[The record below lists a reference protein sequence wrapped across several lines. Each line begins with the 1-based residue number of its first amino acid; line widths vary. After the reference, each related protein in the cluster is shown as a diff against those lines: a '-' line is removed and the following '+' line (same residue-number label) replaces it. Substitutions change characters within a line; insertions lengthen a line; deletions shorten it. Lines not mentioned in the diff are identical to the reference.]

1 MRVLTICVVG
11 FSGFLRY
18 NELANLRRCD
28 IIFQKSYVKLFIE
41 SSNTDVY
48 RDGSWV
54 VLAKTNRKTFLFKIL
69 QAYIIHLLDRTETN
83 IIFIWSGKVILG
95 EAKPSPNITSPDQIN
110 MILGEV
116 LSNKCFI
123 IPAHVVCTRSIARFI
138 DSDQEAI
145 YQVASSALLYKFAYC
160 VIYFR
165 T

>member
-1 MRVLTICVVG
+1 MLVLFFG
-11 FSGFLRY
+11 GKKFEF
-18 NELANLRRCD
+18 
-28 IIFQKSYVKLFIE
+28 KLFFRGQNIE
-41 SSNTDVY
+41 QVNT
-48 RDGSWV
+48 
-54 VLAKTNRKTFLFKIL
+54 
-69 QAYIIHLLDRTETN
+69 IHLLDRTETN

-123 IPAHVVCTRSIARFI
+123 IPAHVVCTRSISRFI

-145 YQVASSALLYKFAYC
+145 YQVACSAPLYKFAYC